1 MQRTAAYARI
11 IRDGTILLTRISS
24 HAHHTGHWTLP
35 GGGVDH
41 GENPRDTVLREV
53 YEETGLRASVGAVL
67 GVHDTHF
74 VGTAPSGRVEDY
86 HGIHLI
92 FAATV
97 RDDAPVRVVEENG
110 TTDAAAWWPIAT
122 LEDQP
127 VLDVVRF
134 AVDLSPEPLPSEP
147 LPPSDFLPPSSDF
160 PPVRSSSA
168 SLGSPSENSSS
179 M

>member
-1 MQRTAAYARI
+1 MTTHHQMQRTAAYARI
-11 IRDGTILLTRISS
+11 IRDEHILLTRISNRGH
-24 HAHHTGHWTLP
+24 HAGRWTLP

-41 GENPRDTVLREV
+41 AEHPADTVRREM
-53 YEETGLRASVGAVL
+53 YEETGLDATVGAVL

-86 HGIHLI
+86 HGIHLV

-97 RDDAPVRVVEENG
+97 RDGQLVRVTEQDG
-110 TTDAAAWWPIAT
+110 TTDAAAWVAIGE
-122 LEDQP
+122 LETQP

-134 AVDLSPEPLPSEP
+134 AVGL
-147 LPPSDFLPPSSDF
+147 SDFSGPSSVG
-160 PPVRSSSA
+160 PSARPSSRYD
-168 SLGSPSENSSS
+168 GTPSWNSNS